1 MDEKWYQIT
10 LNEKQ
15 ARLLA
20 VACED
25 FFRLRMGQDADF
37 ADDIA
42 SMGHDW
48 SNADDKN
55 RDRLFEKY
63 LTARDDIR
71 EVMKAVFHIAFGIYG
86 QPKEKTED
94 MRIIEDIWEAIRFAM
109 GASRWHSPLQVSDE
123 PFPEVTV
130 IEGVEK

>member
-1 MDEKWYQIT
+1 MEKQKMYQIT
-10 LNEKQ
+10 LNERQ

-37 ADDIA
+37 ADDLA

-48 SNADDKN
+48 SHADEKN
-55 RDRLFEKY
+55 RDRIFEKY
-63 LTARDDIR
+63 LTTRDDIR

-109 GASRWHSPLQVSDE
+109 GASRWHAPLQVSDE
-123 PFPEVTV
+123 PFPEVKE
-130 IEGVEK
+130 IEE